1 MGRGDNTLVSSRLT
15 NRSVIPESMTK
26 TLTRAQLAEII
37 QSKTSISLSEA
48 ASFVDAVFE
57 EISKALEV
65 EEMIKISS
73 FGTFTV
79 RKKGQRVGRNPKTK
93 VEVAIK
99 PRRVVSFKA
108 SNLLK
113 DEVN

>member
-1 MGRGDNTLVSSRLT
+1 M
-15 NRSVIPESMTK
+15 K
-26 TLTRAQLAEII
+26 TLTRAQLADEV
-37 QSKTSISLSEA
+37 QSKSGVTLAEASAIVDSIFDEITKSLEL
-48 ASFVDAVFE
+48 D
-57 EISKALEV
+57 EI
-65 EEMIKISS
+65 IKISS
-73 FGTFTV
+73 FGTFHV

-113 DEVN
+113 DGVNV